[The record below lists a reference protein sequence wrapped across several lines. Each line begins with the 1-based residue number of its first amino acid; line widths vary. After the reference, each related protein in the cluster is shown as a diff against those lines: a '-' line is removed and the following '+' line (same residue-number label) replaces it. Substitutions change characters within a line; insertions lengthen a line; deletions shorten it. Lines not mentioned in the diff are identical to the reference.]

1 MKIYVVTGTENAKN
15 FVEEFT
21 DKVKLEMWIT
31 YRKSIS
37 SSFEYAITEREPKSI
52 FDVCATYEG
61 RWFPTGVVMDE
72 YTQYAEGIKC
82 GLSRNTWIPDPNPNP
97 METIW
102 RKG

>member
-1 MKIYVVTGTENAKN
+1 MKIYVVAGTENDKN

-21 DKVKLEMWIT
+21 DKGKLEMWIT

-72 YTQYAEGIKC
+72 YVQYAKGIKC
-82 GLSRNTWIPDPNPNP
+82 GLSRNTWIPDPNP

-102 RKG
+102 RKN

>member
-1 MKIYVVTGTENAKN
+1 MKIYVVTGTENGKN

-21 DKVKLEMWIT
+21 DKNKLEMWIT

-37 SSFEYAITEREPKSI
+37 SSFEYDITERESKNI
-52 FDVCATYEG
+52 FDGCATYEG
-61 RWFPTGVVMDE
+61 RWFPTGVVRDK
-72 YTQYAEGIKC
+72 YVQYAEGIKC

-102 RKG
+102 RKN